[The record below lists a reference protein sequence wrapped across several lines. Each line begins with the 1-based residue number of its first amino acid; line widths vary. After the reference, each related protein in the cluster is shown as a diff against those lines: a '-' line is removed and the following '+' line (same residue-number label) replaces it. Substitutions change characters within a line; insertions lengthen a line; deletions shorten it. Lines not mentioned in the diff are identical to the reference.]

1 VIGHVQQGGTTEITR
16 VHLSEGIWKT
26 SAEKID
32 INGRFVLLKSINK
45 HQDESR
51 TGFEP
56 VAPDTTFAQ
65 ALNGIEKR

>member
-1 VIGHVQQGGTTEITR
+1 MF
-16 VHLSEGIWKT
+16 KT
-26 SAEKID
+26 
-32 INGRFVLLKSINK
+32 INK

-65 ALNGIEKR
+65 ALDKFARK